1 MGGGKSPKTSQVF
14 RSEMGREF
22 VFSVI
27 SQPGMK
33 ERGGFFYFFSFSNR
47 HELFI
52 HLFIYRSIIPADE
65 FRPGFLISA
74 DESYLCRS
82 CGLIKPSKPAGNPG
96 QARQL
101 ASPDFQEKHL
111 LVPWKGSLL

>member
-27 SQPGMK
+27 SQPASQPGMK

-52 HLFIYRSIIPADE
+52 HLFIYLFI
-65 FRPGFLISA
+65 
-74 DESYLCRS
+74 YL
-82 CGLIKPSKPAGNPG
+82 
-96 QARQL
+96 
-101 ASPDFQEKHL
+101 
-111 LVPWKGSLL
+111 

>member
-1 MGGGKSPKTSQVF
+1 VPKIQKDAKPLSTSGNFTSGQNSDKTESRAFGSFFMGGGKSPKTSQVF

-52 HLFIYRSIIPADE
+52 HLFI
-65 FRPGFLISA
+65 GVL
-74 DESYLCRS
+74 YLLMS
-82 CGLIKPSKPAGNPG
+82 FV
-96 QARQL
+96 L
-101 ASPDFQEKHL
+101 AS
-111 LVPWKGSLL
+111 